1 MLIPQVP
8 SVPRQG
14 SCGISNN
21 GIGESMTVFIT
32 QEVPG
37 RDITKASEYGDLQIL
52 IPAKE
57 QVALSAQPTVRRI
70 NRLLRKFNDKD
81 YLLLSGDPVIIGIS
95 CAVAMSNNIG
105 KLNILKWDRQD
116 EEYYP
121 VTVDIYDKEV

>member
-1 MLIPQVP
+1 
-8 SVPRQG
+8 
-14 SCGISNN
+14 
-21 GIGESMTVFIT
+21 MTVFIT

-70 NRLLRKFNDKD
+70 NRLLRKFNDND